1 MMTICVDASDLL
13 YAKQADRLLWSA
25 VHWLLGALT
34 ITN

>member
-1 MMTICVDASDLL
+1 MTVGVDASDLF

-25 VHWLLGALT
+25 VHRLLGALT